1 MKVNPKTILGALA
14 GVALLGIG
22 SANAADPAYCNA
34 YANLAV
40 AQYQMAMA
48 KGLPG
53 INFPRWSPD
62 YNGHRTWCMLPIVSR
77 QQADT
82 EIAARHSVIN

>member
-1 MKVNPKTILGALA
+1 MKFIPKTILGALA
-14 GVALLGIG
+14 GITMFGIG
-22 SANAADPAYCNA
+22 SANAADPVYCSA
-34 YANLAV
+34 YANMAV
-40 AQYQMAMA
+40 AQYQMAQA

>member
-1 MKVNPKTILGALA
+1 MRGLCGWFGELALGQ
-14 GVALLGIG
+14 
-22 SANAADPAYCNA
+22 PAEDVLNE
-34 YANLAV
+34 
-40 AQYQMAMA
+40 MA